1 MVEVILL
8 AMVDLVV
15 VVLHIHPM
23 EVQLYLMELALLDK
37 EIQVV
42 VFQVVLLKRVEAVV
56 VLEAL
61 DKMLALDQVI
71 KLATVEL
78 EPILIQ
84 NGILQHLLVSQV
96 ILQVAVAVVM
106 DQVMAFQQVVLVVV
120 ELVVKTNPLQD
131 LDLQTLVVVEE
142 AVGIIV
148 LLPTDLVDL
157 VWL

>member
-8 AMVDLVV
+8 AMVDLAV

-23 EVQLYLMELALLDK
+23 EAQLYLMELALLDK

-71 KLATVEL
+71 KLATVEM
-78 EPILIQ
+78 EPMLIQ